1 VGWFAGI
8 TLLAVATAA
17 PFAWVMSGRDGVVC
31 VLLAAAAC
39 GLSGMTV
46 LLVQE
51 AFSGPQMVLLHVAVA
66 FLFRMGLPLILGM
79 VVYLQKGRLAE
90 AGFVFYLLAFYLLT
104 LGAGTFLGLPGRSL
118 SPASR
123 R

>member
-1 VGWFAGI
+1 MA
-8 TLLAVATAA
+8 
-17 PFAWVMSGRDGVVC
+17 
-31 VLLAAAAC
+31 
-39 GLSGMTV
+39 V

-51 AFSGPQMVLLHVAVA
+51 VFSAPQMVLLHVMAA

-104 LGAGTFLGLPGRSL
+104 LGVGTILGLPGKAL
-118 SPASR
+118 SPAPR